1 MTFVDFAPHLT
12 SSYYSMLTAPA
23 CPHVRIPGK
32 QLRNINVMMNYV
44 PVVQSQRTTPDH
56 PCAGLASR
64 FNLPMLSSSQVSEF
78 HL

>member
-44 PVVQSQRTTPDH
+44 PVDPSP
-56 PCAGLASR
+56 
-64 FNLPMLSSSQVSEF
+64 VSKNDS
-78 HL
+78 

>member
-1 MTFVDFAPHLT
+1 MWSVNLQKISILCCAIYFSKGKVSMTFVDFAPHLT

-44 PVVQSQRTTPDH
+44 PVDPSP
-56 PCAGLASR
+56 
-64 FNLPMLSSSQVSEF
+64 VSKNDS
-78 HL
+78 